1 MAAELSCHDS
11 RHHKKGTPEL
21 RVRHIEVRTVDIPLV
36 SAFRTSRS
44 LQHSRRSLLIRVI
57 TDESEGWADLSVE
70 DEPIFGHEF
79 IASTWVA
86 LKEIIIPVAMSG
98 PASPARASHRMRSIV
113 GHEASKSAIEMALL
127 DAELRAAG
135 VSFSSY
141 LGSTRDFVPVGVSVG
156 ITDTIEEL
164 IGLVSGYL
172 EDGYIRVKLKVQP
185 GWDREALKAV
195 RSEFGAELDLQVDGN
210 GAYQSADIRHIVS
223 WDEFDLSM
231 IEQPF
236 PATDYLSHARL
247 ARAMATPVCLD
258 ESIKSASDAAAAIQ
272 SGACE
277 IVNIKPGRVGG
288 YLEARRVHDVCQALS
303 VPVWCGGMLESGVGR
318 AANLALASLPNF
330 QFPNDISATARYF
343 AEDICPPLEL
353 TNGMLEVPHGPG
365 IGVEVD
371 LDALERFTT
380 RRETFKI

>member
-1 MAAELSCHDS
+1 M
-11 RHHKKGTPEL
+11 
-21 RVRHIEVRTVDIPLV
+21 RVRHIEVRAVDIPLV
-36 SAFRTSRS
+36 SPFRTSRS

-57 TDESEGWADLSVE
+57 TDDSEGWADLSVE

-86 LKEIIIPVAMSG
+86 LEEIIIPVATSG
-98 PASPARASHRMRSIV
+98 PASAARASHLMRSIV
-113 GHEASKSAIEMALL
+113 GHEAAKSAIEMALL
-127 DAELRAAG
+127 DAELRTAG
-135 VSFSSY
+135 MSFSSY
-141 LGSTRDFVPVGVSVG
+141 LGGVRDAVPVGVSVG
-156 ITDTIEEL
+156 IMDTIEEL
-164 IGLVSGYL
+164 IAVVCGYL
-172 EDGYIRVKLKVQP
+172 EDGYRRVKLKVQP
-185 GWDREALKAV
+185 GWDRGPLKAV
-195 RSEFGAELDLQVDGN
+195 RSEFGAGLDLQVDGN
-210 GAYQSADIRHIVS
+210 GAYQSADLRDIAS

-236 PATDYLSHARL
+236 PATDYRSHARL

-258 ESIKSASDAAAAIQ
+258 ESIRSASDAVAAVQ

-353 TNGMLEVPHGPG
+353 RDGMLEVPNGPG
-365 IGVEVD
+365 IGVNVD
-371 LDALERFTT
+371 LEALERFTI
-380 RRETFKI
+380 RREMFAV